1 MNYKVGQ
8 VLYVLVKKQQT
19 VIPVQVVEQIL
30 RRTLSG
36 EETMYTVNVPT
47 NGGLKEMPLSDISGE
62 VFEDLEQARTRLLE
76 NATAAIG
83 SLIDAASKT
92 SSRHFQPTSQGEL
105 QPTQLPMGQEVV
117 EASLEDGTVVKVHL
131 PEL

>member
-8 VLYVLVKKQQT
+8 ILYVLVKKQQT

-47 NGGLKEMPLSDISGE
+47 NGGLKEMPLVDISGE
-62 VFEDLEQARTRLLE
+62 VFEDLEHARTRLLE
-76 NATAAIG
+76 NATSAID
-83 SLIDAASKT
+83 SLIRAASKT
-92 SSRHFQPTSQGEL
+92 SARHFQDADSGEDAHPTL
-105 QPTQLPMGQEVV
+105 PTNQEVV